1 MGMKLCINCAHHD
14 IRIACRRGFPAAEHV
29 CLARSREI
37 TDLVTGRRVLS
48 GAIGCAGVRAD
59 ENECGPDGKYF
70 EPAPPTI

>member
-1 MGMKLCINCAHHD
+1 M
-14 IRIACRRGFPAAEHV
+14 AEHV